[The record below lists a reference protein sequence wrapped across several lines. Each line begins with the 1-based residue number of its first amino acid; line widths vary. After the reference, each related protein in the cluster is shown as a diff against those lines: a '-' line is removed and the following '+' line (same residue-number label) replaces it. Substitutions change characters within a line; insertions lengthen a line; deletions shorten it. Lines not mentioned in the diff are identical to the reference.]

1 VLASRVKAAD
11 FDPQRLARLKARL
24 DLELDR
30 GLRGTLTRDYPEL
43 VRKALPGRLLEAFD
57 SAAARIARLVCTET
71 ERDFFRLALLSIL
84 PIFSHAVATGGW
96 LKWVDIGPERFP
108 KAFAARRALMLL
120 DVQQSVYRAY
130 GHCQVEVADAR
141 CLPFE
146 DARYTAVITSPPYPN
161 RHDYT
166 RVFGVELMFGFLDW
180 KKLREL
186 RYQSFHSHPEAR
198 PERLPADGYVESPVL
213 TEAIGRLH
221 GLREDRRV
229 LRMLGGYFVDTY
241 LCLQEMRR
249 VVRKGGHIALVVGN
263 AQYHGI
269 AVPVDDLVADIGR
282 QAGLSDAQIITVR
295 YRGNSAQQMGRF
307 GRKPSRES
315 VVVFTNGPISVANCI
330 NRAGASTEPPLQR
343 VA

>member
-1 VLASRVKAAD
+1 VKTAD

-43 VRKALPGRLLEAFD
+43 GEKGVAGSP
-57 SAAARIARLVCTET
+57 ARSLRFCCGK
-71 ERDFFRLALLSIL
+71 ERTVGVHGNRAGLLSVGVVVD
-84 PIFSHAVATGGW
+84 PAVFSHAVATGGW
-96 LKWVDIGPERFP
+96 LKWVDKDIGPERFP
-108 KAFAARRALMLL
+108 KAFAARTALMLL

-229 LRMLGGYFVDTY
+229 LRMLGG
-241 LCLQEMRR
+241 
-249 VVRKGGHIALVVGN
+249 
-263 AQYHGI
+263 
-269 AVPVDDLVADIGR
+269 
-282 QAGLSDAQIITVR
+282 
-295 YRGNSAQQMGRF
+295 
-307 GRKPSRES
+307 
-315 VVVFTNGPISVANCI
+315 
-330 NRAGASTEPPLQR
+330 
-343 VA
+343 